1 MALITQTF
9 MIPTDEGALE
19 AKRWLPETVRDQN
32 ALPWALL
39 CHPHPLYGGSMDD
52 GVLAFAREAFVMRGF
67 GVCGFNLPGVG
78 QSTGRSVGDLSETA
92 CLEAVCR
99 YFSLEGLT
107 LEWAAGYSYGGA
119 LLTSG
124 LGLLP
129 SDTKV
134 LLIAPAMG
142 LLNDAHLN
150 SSQTHRVRGAVVGSA
165 DPFSTATAIRASFP
179 GIELQALEGLDHF
192 FSSGGDQLTRALA
205 VIIDGT

>member
-9 MIPTDEGALE
+9 MIPTDEGVLE

-129 SDTKV
+129 SDQSASDRTSDGVAERCAAKFKS
-134 LLIAPAMG
+134 
-142 LLNDAHLN
+142 N
-150 SSQTHRVRGAVVGSA
+150 SPSQGRGGWL
-165 DPFSTATAIRASFP
+165 
-179 GIELQALEGLDHF
+179 G
-192 FSSGGDQLTRALA
+192 
-205 VIIDGT
+205 